1 MPDRGRAPLL
11 SLRPAQAAD
20 EDFLFELYR
29 DSQANDF
36 ALLPLSAAQRDFLVR
51 MQFQAREAGYH
62 TTFPEAADRIILGGG
77 KRLGRLLVASSER
90 KIRIV
95 DLAVLSTER
104 GAGAGSFAIGEVLS
118 EAAVSHKSV
127 RLSVLKSNSRAA
139 NLYRRFG
146 FRDTSENQ
154 VYVEMEWAN

>member
-11 SLRPAQAAD
+11 SLWPAQAAD

-36 ALLPLSAAQRDFLVR
+36 ALLPLSAAQRDFLFR

-77 KRLGRLLVASSER
+77 KRVGRQLVASSER
-90 KIRIV
+90 EIRIV

-104 GAGAGSFAIGEVLS
+104 GARATI
-118 EAAVSHKSV
+118 
-127 RLSVLKSNSRAA
+127 RISR
-139 NLYRRFG
+139 
-146 FRDTSENQ
+146 S
-154 VYVEMEWAN
+154 